1 MRHGR
6 VFGGM
11 RRLAALLAICLLALT
26 ATPGLA
32 GPELALTGSR
42 ISQTLPLAR
51 PDWPRPADPGMVF
64 FLQRSMNRNTVVY
77 GARYEADGRLS
88 RRPVRAY
95 WRRYEEQSQTKPL
108 KLVERLFAY
117 GVKARPGA
125 GDKADWKVTFAALS
139 GLVAELRQSGP
150 FQSAL
155 WARIN
160 NRDYKLIYGFLDL
173 DDSGLVP
180 RVVQLRLYTYDPV
193 SENHVTH
200 LISVSGG
207 DIQK

>member
-1 MRHGR
+1 MKR
-6 VFGGM
+6 
-11 RRLAALLAICLLALT
+11 LLAVLLSICLLAMP
-26 ATPGLA
+26 AGGQAGPGLA
-32 GPELALTGSR
+32 LSETRVSKA
-42 ISQTLPLAR
+42 LPLAR
-51 PDWPRPADPGMVF
+51 PDWPRPDDPHMVF

-77 GARYEADGRLS
+77 AARYDAEGRLA
-88 RRPVRAY
+88 RRPVAAY
-95 WRRYEEQSQTKPL
+95 WRRYEEQNQAKPL
-108 KLVERLFAY
+108 KLVERMFAY
-117 GVKARPGA
+117 GVKTRAVNGGER
-125 GDKADWKVTFAALS
+125 WQVTFAPLSALT
-139 GLVAELRQSGP
+139 VEMRQTGP

-173 DDSGLVP
+173 DGGGLVP

-207 DIQK
+207 DIQE